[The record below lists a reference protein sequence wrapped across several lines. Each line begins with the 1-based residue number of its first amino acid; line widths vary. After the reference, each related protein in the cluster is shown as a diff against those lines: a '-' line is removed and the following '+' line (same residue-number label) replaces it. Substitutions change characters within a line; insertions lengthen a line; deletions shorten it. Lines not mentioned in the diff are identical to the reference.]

1 MKKVYIPLINLSNHG
16 GVRILIELANY
27 LADNDC
33 DVEIIVPNYDY
44 QSVYKINNSN
54 IKIKKIGP
62 AIKNKKLR
70 YLIFLIILPFK
81 LKSNAFVIANFFP
94 TYFPSIAWSFLK
106 KGKVVYFIQDIE

>member
-54 IKIKKIGP
+54 IKIKK
-62 AIKNKKLR
+62 N
-70 YLIFLIILPFK
+70 Y
-81 LKSNAFVIANFFP
+81 
-94 TYFPSIAWSFLK
+94 W
-106 KGKVVYFIQDIE
+106 Q